1 MVFVNK
7 NIIVKNN
14 DAVEQMLNNSSLIRQ
29 ECGSQN
35 RCYKKK
41 NKQNF
46 RKINISYPLIR
57 SRACTFTWDKKC

>member
-29 ECGSQN
+29 ECESQN

-41 NKQNF
+41 KQAKFPKNEHF
-46 RKINISYPLIR
+46 LPPDTVTCVYVYMG
-57 SRACTFTWDKKC
+57 